1 MKPAENAAWQALDQ
15 GLGRGLLFLFY
26 MSIPMVIGLEA
37 YGRFAFVQ
45 AAMLIVAQPVMLLGL
60 DLIVVKRVARGD
72 HGAFRDAPLA
82 RAGLVGATGVVV
94 SRGRRARRS
103 RRRDSGVALARHAGP

>member
-1 MKPAENAAWQALDQ
+1 VKPAENAAWQALDQ

-94 SRGRRARRS
+94 IAAAAVVARG
-103 RRRDSGVALARHAGP
+103 DLAVVILVWL

>member
-15 GLGRGLLFLFY
+15 GLGRGRLLLFY

-45 AAMLIVAQPVMLLGL
+45 AAMLIVAQPVMLLSSFR
-60 DLIVVKRVARGD
+60 RVG
-72 HGAFRDAPLA
+72 PLHV
-82 RAGLVGATGVVV
+82 AGLLLESFAERPLYGLIRPF
-94 SRGRRARRS
+94 S
-103 RRRDSGVALARHAGP
+103 VAEPRM